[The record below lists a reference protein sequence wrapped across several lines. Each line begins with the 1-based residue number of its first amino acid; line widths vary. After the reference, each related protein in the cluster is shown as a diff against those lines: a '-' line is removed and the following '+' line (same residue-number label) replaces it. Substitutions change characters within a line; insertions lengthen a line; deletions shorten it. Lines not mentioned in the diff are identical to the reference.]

1 MIVNKHEY
9 NETVICIKLYD
20 DNGKRPIIF
29 ERGVKI
35 MLLFLLIMNFLFF

>member
-9 NETVICIKLYD
+9 NETVRCIKLYD

-29 ERGVKI
+29 ERGKDYAAV
-35 MLLFLLIMNFLFF
+35 LPIMNFFFF